1 VNDLEEVHADQP
13 VDVLVPER
21 EHRKREVRRRH
32 AEHGELGHAK
42 PVAMLFPDGG
52 VTLAFLNPSRW
63 LYPIFSIT
71 RGVSVVAAA
80 PVSNTSRVSVVRPVG
95 PTTSASTRINSR
107 SRTKELESLV
117 IDDQRGSNQRLGADA
132 GEPDGETGVPYVE
145 VTDRREGSIMR
156 GAMPDDARRLDL
168 GAPKLDPHDL
178 DQTDELIGIPRADLC
193 PRQRLGRDWHELFGG
208 VHASIFPGGRSLSS
222 FLPPCEHERREAAT
236 ADRSRL
242 ETRIAMGAIK

>member
-1 VNDLEEVHADQP
+1 MNDLEEVHADQP

-42 PVAMLFPDGG
+42 PVAMFVPDGG

-63 LYPIFSIT
+63 LYPIFS
-71 RGVSVVAAA
+71 
-80 PVSNTSRVSVVRPVG
+80 SRVSVVRPVG